1 MEALW
6 QGIDNLAS
14 WPVLVAILIG
24 SVGGLAIGAVPG
36 IGPAIAIAIHTA
48 GAIGKLFSEKSSLER
63 IKLKTVLSGLGYLK
77 TDDARVGLI
86 QAVLMS
92 RTDSF
97 IATLSMT

>member
-36 IGPAIAIAIHTA
+36 IGPAIAIAILLPA
-48 GAIGKLFSEKSSLER
+48 
-63 IKLKTVLSGLGYLK
+63 TVILDDQVRLVLLLG
-77 TDDARVGLI
+77 D
-86 QAVLMS
+86 
-92 RTDSF
+92 
-97 IATLSMT
+97 